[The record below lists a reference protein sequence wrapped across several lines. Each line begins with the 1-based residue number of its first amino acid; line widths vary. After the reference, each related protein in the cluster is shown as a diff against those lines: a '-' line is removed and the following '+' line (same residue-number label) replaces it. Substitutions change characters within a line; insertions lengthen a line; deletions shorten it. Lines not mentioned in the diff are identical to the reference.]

1 MNTYPIMLDFKEGAY
16 INVVANSKKEAC
28 RIVDETF
35 KDFKVKEKY
44 IKYISM

>member
-1 MNTYPIMLDFKEGAY
+1 MKAYPIMLDFKEKAY
-16 INVVANSKKEAC
+16 INVVANSKKEAY

-35 KDFKVKEKY
+35 EDLKVKEKY